1 MALEVERT
9 SNTYKAAY
17 TSKFYARKENRGT
30 VLSVA
35 RKRKSWARSVN
46 FKVFAELPY
55 IASRARMA
63 LDYLYFI
70 YSRNIYVHTH
80 VKLHESGNPPL

>member
-35 RKRKSWARSVN
+35 RKRKS
-46 FKVFAELPY
+46 
-55 IASRARMA
+55 
-63 LDYLYFI
+63 
-70 YSRNIYVHTH
+70 
-80 VKLHESGNPPL
+80 